1 MTRNPRISLGL
12 PLVLLLVAS
21 ATSAQTA
28 PYVRTAI
35 VSPTPG
41 NPTASGTTLLTTLA
55 GLSPAPSSTNRW
67 LLKIEPGIYDV
78 GTTPLQMLAW
88 VDIEGSGVLATTIRG
103 NVGPTLAILDE
114 VSNLR
119 TSSSLN
125 QGVVRGASNAE
136 IRELTIECVPSVS
149 QPACMAMVNDTV
161 SPRVTNL
168 RILVTTSSAGSHW
181 GMRNLDSSAQL
192 NNVEIRVANATSGGD
207 NYGIVNV
214 GTSTLSIVSIRN
226 SQIIVNGTGF
236 NNWGILNRG
245 QAKAQPINNTAIT
258 ALSGSHAYG
267 INTIEGTGVGW
278 YYLENSSV
286 NASLGSA
293 SSIGIR
299 QGSVDSSLRAVVQQ
313 SRVAGDTYALEL
325 GAGSSTVTNSTLT
338 GVTNSVFGGSVLI
351 GGSWVS
357 GSVSAISATCAGNW
371 NGSMTFFASTCP

>member
-1 MTRNPRISLGL
+1 MTKTPKIILGL
-12 PLVLLLVAS
+12 LLALPLVAS
-21 ATSAQTA
+21 AASAQTA

-67 LLKIEPGIYDV
+67 LLKIEPGIYDI
-78 GTTPLQMLAW
+78 GTTSLQMLDW

-114 VSNLR
+114 VSNTR
-119 TSSSLN
+119 TASSLN

-136 IRELTIECVPSVS
+136 IRELTIECLPSVS
-149 QPACMAMVNDTV
+149 QPACMGMVNDTV
-161 SPRVTNL
+161 SPRITNL
-168 RILVTTSSAGSHW
+168 RILVTTSSPGSHW
-181 GMRNLDSSAQL
+181 GIRNFDSSAQI

-214 GTSTLSIVSIRN
+214 GTSTLKVVSIRN

-245 QAKAQPINNTAIT
+245 QAKAQPINNTSIT
-258 ALSGSHAYG
+258 AQSGSYAYG
-267 INTIEGTGVGW
+267 INTIEGSSVGW
-278 YYLENSSV
+278 YYLEYSSV
-286 NASLGSA
+286 NASLGS
-293 SSIGIR
+293 SSSVGIR
-299 QGSVDSSLRAVVQQ
+299 QASIDTSLRAVVHQ
-313 SRVAGDTYALEL
+313 SRVAGDTYALDL
-325 GAGSSTVTNSTLT
+325 GSGSSTITNSTLT
-338 GVTNSVFGGSVLI
+338 GLTNSVFGGTVLI
-351 GGSWVS
+351 GGSWVY
-357 GSVSAISATCAGNW
+357 GSVSATSATCAGNW